1 MSLFDIATL
10 EKQLQELENE
20 TIKEEFWQKSPSE
33 TGKILAQIKQLKGKV
48 EQYNKIN
55 QEIFNISLATSSSL
69 SILASSVKSVK
80 LKIYSKSRKRN

>member
-10 EKQLQELENE
+10 ENQLQELENE
-20 TIKEEFWQKSPSE
+20 TVKEEFWQKSPNE

-55 QEIFNISLATSSSL
+55 QEKVRKEE
-69 SILASSVKSVK
+69 VKQLRLQRRLEK
-80 LKIYSKSRKRN
+80 SKKHRV